1 MKYFLARLTGMGV
14 APYYRLIKANDIDE
28 ALQKIKKEFEG
39 YGENSRNMMP
49 CIIITDTID

>member
-14 APYYRLIKANDIDE
+14 APYYILLKANDRDE